1 MEYLVGCGRLII
13 NNKRNRYMYSNKYER
28 TEYGPGIDN
37 NDGVQRALLREDY
50 HRRF

>member
-1 MEYLVGCGRLII
+1 
-13 NNKRNRYMYSNKYER
+13 MYSNKYER